1 MSVLFFIAMKLFQIL
16 LIALV
21 FPFMANAQSHT
32 TDRFHEDH
40 EDAKSFFFY
49 RNTLRMF
56 NMNDNPQIDELIRDI
71 EKMKFLTI
79 SKSGSEFNN
88 DEYRSLVDNYH
99 DESFEDLM
107 TMRAEGSNFNV
118 LIKERNKVT
127 HGLVVL
133 LDNDDSFSIL
143 DIKGAVPIDRVVELV
158 GYVQSAED
166 FDFDWD

>member
-1 MSVLFFIAMKLFQIL
+1 MKSLQIL
-16 LIALV
+16 LIALLL
-21 FPFMANAQSHT
+21 PFIANAQSNT

-40 EDAKSFFFY
+40 EDATSLFFY

-56 NMNDNPQIDELIRDI
+56 NVKDNPKIDELIRDI

-79 SKSGSEFNN
+79 SKSGAEFTT
-88 DEYRSLVDNYH
+88 DEYRSLVNNYH

-107 TMRAEGSNFNV
+107 TMRSEGNNFNV
-118 LIKERNKVT
+118 LIKEKNKVT

-133 LDNDDSFSIL
+133 LDSDENFSIL

-166 FDFDWD
+166 FDLEWD